1 MLFAFARKKLM
12 LPRNR
17 KTTAW
22 KVRPGFTLIELLVV
36 IAIIG
41 ILIALLLPAVQQ
53 AREAARRT
61 QCKSHL
67 KQLGIALHN
76 YHDAKQ
82 TFPPNLIPGGRPG
95 SPGYIGYSKG
105 NWGVMAYL
113 TPFLEQSNVY
123 GLLNLESPTYDN
135 VGGSW
140 IIPDSNNR
148 LAASI
153 LVPLYLC
160 PSDASQKV
168 STNWGVT
175 EGIGPTNY
183 CANMGT
189 GLDPAGGTQFG
200 SPYGADGVFFADSR
214 IRFADLTDGSSN
226 TAAMSESVL
235 GVGATVSG
243 SAAAPGSERDYYKNL
258 AFGQNIS
265 DASCAAATTWNQS
278 DPRQFSW
285 YSGEIRWTS
294 YNHYYGPNTAKY
306 DCVANGPATEGYIAS
321 GWKAA
326 RSHHIGGVNILLC
339 DGGVRFI
346 SDSINLGIWRS
357 LATRSGGEVVGEF

>member
-1 MLFAFARKKLM
+1 MPPQTRRKSAGKSH
-12 LPRNR
+12 
-17 KTTAW
+17 T
-22 KVRPGFTLIELLVV
+22 GFTLIELLVT

-41 ILIALLLPAVQQ
+41 VLVALLLPAVQQ
-53 AREAARRT
+53 AREAARRA
-61 QCKSHL
+61 QCKSHF

-76 YHDAKQ
+76 YESTHK

-95 SPGYIGYSKG
+95 SPGYVGYFQG

-113 TPFLEQSNVY
+113 TPFLEQTAVY
-123 GLLNLESPTYDN
+123 DLLNLESPTYAN

-140 IIPDSNNR
+140 IIPDPNNR
-148 LAASI
+148 MAASTV
-153 LVPLYLC
+153 VPLYLC
-160 PSDASQKV
+160 PSDSSRKV

-189 GLDPAGGTQFG
+189 GLAPAGGAQNG
-200 SPYGADGVFFADSR
+200 SPYNADGVFFADSR

-226 TAAMSESVL
+226 TAAMSESLL
-235 GVGATVSG
+235 GEGATTSG
-243 SAAAPGSERDYYKNL
+243 VTPPGSEKKVYKNL
-258 AFGQNIS
+258 PFGQDIS
-265 DASCAAATTWNQS
+265 DANCVAATTWNQS

-285 YSGEIRWTS
+285 YSGEIRCAS
-294 YNHYYGPNTAKY
+294 YNHYYGPNSKSY
-306 DCVANGPATEGYIAS
+306 DCVANAPASEGYIAS

-326 RSHHIGGVNILLC
+326 RSNHPGGVNLLLC
-339 DGGVRFI
+339 DGAVRFI
-346 SDSINLGIWRS
+346 SDSVDLGVWRS

>member
-1 MLFAFARKKLM
+1 M
-12 LPRNR
+12 LPRNPR
-17 KTTAW
+17 TTSGLPF
-22 KVRPGFTLIELLVV
+22 RGFTLIELLVV
-36 IAIIG
+36 IAIIA

-53 AREAARRT
+53 AREAARRA

-76 YHDAKQ
+76 YHSTNR

-95 SPGYIGYSKG
+95 SPGYIGYSRG

-113 TPFLEQSNVY
+113 TPFLEQTAVY
-123 GLLNLESPTYDN
+123 DLLNLESPTYDN

-140 IIPDSNNR
+140 VIPDADNR
-148 LAASI
+148 LAAST

-160 PSDASQKV
+160 PSDRSQKV

-189 GLDPAGGTQFG
+189 GLDVSGGDQQG
-200 SPYGADGVFFADSR
+200 SPYDADGVFFADSR
-214 IRFADLTDGSSN
+214 IRMADIGDGSSN
-226 TAAMSESVL
+226 TAAMSESLL
-235 GVGATVSG
+235 GQGAMVSG
-243 SAAAPGSERDYYKNL
+243 SATPPGSEDQYYKNL
-258 AFGQNIS
+258 AFGQTIS
-265 DASCAAATTWNQS
+265 DGNCASASTWNQA

-285 YSGEIRWTS
+285 YSGEIRCAS
-294 YNHYYGPNTAKY
+294 YNHYYGPNSRSY
-306 DCVANGPATEGYIAS
+306 DCIANGPQSEGYIAS

-326 RSHHIGGVNILLC
+326 RSRHPGGVNLLLC
-339 DGGVRFI
+339 DGAVRFVSENI
-346 SDSINLGIWRS
+346 HTSTWRS
-357 LATRSGGEVVGEF
+357 LATRSGGEVLGEF